1 MTKVYCFANN
11 KGGSGKSTTCANVAY
26 AMALEG
32 LRVLMIDCDGQS
44 NLTLSYFDE
53 EQTLGFAESGKNLY
67 AYLRSHIPFADVTVK
82 TAYENLDLIAASAEL
97 SSVDNLLLSAYEKDY
112 LFREKLERIIASRQY
127 DAICIDAPPTLGLWV
142 TNLLCASNALII
154 PVEASPWGL
163 FGLAN
168 MFDFCNQVQKISP
181 KLDIL
186 GIAITKAD
194 ERKKYFKQTL
204 QTLQELDGVT
214 LFDTYIRVDSAVEWA
229 QDSSRPVVDFKK
241 TSRSAMEYIQLT
253 KEIIDN
259 VNRKERN

>member
-163 FGLAN
+163 YGLAN
-168 MFDFCNQVQKISP
+168 MFDFYAKAQAKNKD
-181 KLDIL
+181 LDFL
-186 GIAITKAD
+186 GVLVTKAD
-194 ERKKYFKQTL
+194 ERKNYFKQTVADL
-204 QTLQELDGVT
+204 RELPDIH
-214 LFDTYIRVDSAVEWA
+214 FFETYIHVDSAVEWA
-229 QDSSRPVVDFKK
+229 QDSSMPVIAYKK
-241 TSRSAMEYIQLT
+241 SSRSAKEYQKLT
-253 KEIIDN
+253 KEILKDAG
-259 VNRKERN
+259 R